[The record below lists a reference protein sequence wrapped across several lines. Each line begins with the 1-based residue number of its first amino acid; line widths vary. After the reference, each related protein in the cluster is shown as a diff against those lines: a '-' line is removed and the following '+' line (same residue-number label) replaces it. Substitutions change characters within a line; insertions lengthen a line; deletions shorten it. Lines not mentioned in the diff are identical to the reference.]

1 MSSWLDYLNWTGGN
15 GFLFYFTSLILGMAL
30 VEGDGLERKEGR
42 TGYHTWTAVVSVY
55 FLLKEGWGGIDG

>member
-30 VEGDGLERKEGR
+30 VEGDGLERKVGR
-42 TGYHTWTAVVSVY
+42 
-55 FLLKEGWGGIDG
+55 KEGIPYLDSSGICLLFT